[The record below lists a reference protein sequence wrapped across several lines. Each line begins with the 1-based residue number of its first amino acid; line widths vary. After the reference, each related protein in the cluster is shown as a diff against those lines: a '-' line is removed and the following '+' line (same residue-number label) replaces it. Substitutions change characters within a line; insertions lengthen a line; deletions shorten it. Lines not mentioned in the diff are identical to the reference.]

1 MATRRQTYGGDFFV
15 DLGRSEALGVGV
27 LAGGHLEHAH
37 AEGVDVDGL
46 VVVLLVHL
54 GRHELGRADDRLG
67 ERAVLQRGQ
76 AQVADLDAARRP
88 RDEDVVALWH
98 QTKETTKTNQR
109 TPFFF
114 VFSSA
119 AARNVS
125 RAHLEIAVD
134 DGGRARVQKV
144 EALEDLPAPR
154 LEHFQV
160 DLFEAPQVPA
170 HRVEIGKKTLPKEWV
185 ATPHGWG
192 RDPPL

>member
-109 TPFFF
+109 TPFFS
-114 VFSSA
+114 FSL
-119 AARNVS
+119 RRQQGTCRGLTLRS
-125 RAHLEIAVD
+125 RWMMEGV
-134 DGGRARVQKV
+134 R
-144 EALEDLPAPR
+144 EC
-154 LEHFQV
+154 
-160 DLFEAPQVPA
+160 
-170 HRVEIGKKTLPKEWV
+170 KK
-185 ATPHGWG
+185 
-192 RDPPL
+192 